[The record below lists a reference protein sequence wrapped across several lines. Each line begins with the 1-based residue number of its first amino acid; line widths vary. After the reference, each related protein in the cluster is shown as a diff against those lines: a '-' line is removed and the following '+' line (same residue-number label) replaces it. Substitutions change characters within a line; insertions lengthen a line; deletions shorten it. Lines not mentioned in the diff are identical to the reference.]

1 MFRFCSGCAVTG
13 GGTFALSTLAAKLM
27 MTGVKLM
34 HEKRHGHWPHES
46 DDSQPP
52 LSMTSG
58 RLIRSSACMRI
69 GITLLITS
77 ITLTAAAQTND
88 CSKLSTEQLVDSLVQ
103 IDAATGGIVPTVSLS
118 SFIVEDNLLCL
129 FDDFV
134 GSPAPKIF
142 PPMREL
148 VKRGIT
154 ALPVLIKHLTDDRA
168 TKLTIDKRFIFQYMS
183 DEYDPKDRAGRGK
196 HMEKWF
202 TGAYTVKV
210 GDVCYAL
217 IAQIVNRKL
226 YSVRGQPTCGLVINS
241 PIETPSLVEAVK
253 KDWGAADQK
262 MHRESLVHDVR
273 YRTDGN
279 WFFEPTLTRLR
290 YYYPEEYNRLKSGDL
305 KEKVAKFEKAQIE
318 KAQKWKNK

>member
-1 MFRFCSGCAVTG
+1 
-13 GGTFALSTLAAKLM
+13 
-27 MTGVKLM
+27 
-34 HEKRHGHWPHES
+34 
-46 DDSQPP
+46 
-52 LSMTSG
+52 
-58 RLIRSSACMRI
+58 MRI

-217 IAQIVNRKL
+217 IGQIVNRKL